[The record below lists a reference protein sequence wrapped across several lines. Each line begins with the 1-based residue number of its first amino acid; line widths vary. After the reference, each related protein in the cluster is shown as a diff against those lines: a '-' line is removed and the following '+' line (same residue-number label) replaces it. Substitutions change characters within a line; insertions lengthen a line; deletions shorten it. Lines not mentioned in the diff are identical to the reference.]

1 MGPYGMCSLFV
12 ALLMLQVEKVWPTL
26 KHETPDA
33 SKPYICHPFY
43 KAVTAKN
50 IRDLLLFGNVPA
62 IRYRFLFEYKV

>member
-1 MGPYGMCSLFV
+1 MCSLFV
-12 ALLMLQVEKVWPTL
+12 APLDASSGKGLPTL